1 MPHRAADVGTTV
13 DVLPGIQAE
22 FDAAKV
28 ARLTRHINTIV
39 MTIQE
44 ALYPS
49 DSIGTQDLT
58 QDLVSGQLSV
68 PLTPHLLKAFD
79 SVSDASVI
87 TDMEILTAA
96 ARRDQ
101 LRALMGD
108 MNRDRDG
115 DGGQDGYGYAY
126 GGDASRGLT
135 PSPTHCWSDVTVTL
149 PLISVQ
155 LLVTETHSVTFIIS
169 GVETHVLV
177 RQNDVQVY
185 FALKTLRL
193 IDSLRGS
200 ENEGIIFTPPLTA
213 TQKAMQSKH
222 KQKRKSLINSR
233 LQTSTTSSSTA
244 SSSMMTS
251 EYSENTMTSSFLPI
265 PYQGVN
271 SVSNT
276 AHQFGQENHSESLIR
291 LTYLGTYNRQSP
303 LYTAHG
309 TEITVEFTS
318 LAVEI
323 DEETISRLKP
333 FLAMLAG
340 EMKNGTSTV
349 PVPVSVSSSVPT
361 LAPSPT
367 VIAATGPTGILVT
380 VSVGSVA
387 LSLMRCEAATV
398 ERTKEPYRR
407 INSPRSFSPIR
418 SSSREDP
425 GPSTLEHAFTVELTD
440 LFAVVDMRTSLAADL
455 QLRSFTVRDCRPESV
470 TYVYRDMFCRSTLGS
485 EHNSVGHS
493 SIDRSTRTPRTQG
506 HSQGTRTQQEDDSD
520 ILSVVYREE
529 SKLAGTVEVE
539 LRNIASF
546 ISADSVIELVNVA
559 MLNVT
564 AIMAVV
570 TVLTGD
576 DVDFENTVS
585 VDEEGGRITP
595 PRADSGTPDRST
607 DSPFG
612 WMTGMG
618 SGSNNNSF
626 RLINNDF
633 NRLNTPNS
641 ERKKSISSPL
651 TRQNSI
657 REVGNRLVGGR
668 AGSTAPIMTSNPG
681 NKGGRARDNVDKT
694 PLPPSFLLNAI
705 VSVVSPRLLLL
716 EDPESAD
723 SRAIVIRSGVSV
735 HYCHDSKS
743 ARNTTVTT
751 TVMETLHVSVQTLE
765 VFALTG
771 LVRGRPQQIGMLFAE
786 TCRELNRILRYHF
799 KYNDIKDFF
808 LKILIQFIPLN
819 VHSSISFSLLVT
831 RTI

>member
-1 MPHRAADVGTTV
+1 MPHPAADVGTTV

-44 ALYPS
+44 ALYPA
-49 DSIGTQDLT
+49 DSIGIQDLT
-58 QDLVSGQLSV
+58 QDLRVGPLSV
-68 PLTPHLLKAFD
+68 PLAPHLLKAFD
-79 SVSDASVI
+79 SVSDASAL
-87 TDMEILTAA
+87 TDMEILTAT

-115 DGGQDGYGYAY
+115 DGGQDGYGYGY
-126 GGDASRGLT
+126 GGDVTRGLT

-149 PLISVQ
+149 PLISIQ
-155 LLVTETHSVTFIIS
+155 LLVTETHSVTFLIS

-213 TQKAMQSKH
+213 SQKAMQNKH

-244 SSSMMTS
+244 LSSTMTS

-265 PYQGVN
+265 PSQGVN
-271 SVSNT
+271 TVPNT
-276 AHQFGQENHSESLIR
+276 AAHQFGQENHSESLIS

-303 LYTAHG
+303 LYTANG

-340 EMKNGTSTV
+340 EMKNGTTTV
-349 PVPVSVSSSVPT
+349 PVPVSVSSSVPA
-361 LAPSPT
+361 LAPSPP

-387 LSLMRCEAATV
+387 LSLMRCEAAASTV
-398 ERTKEPYRR
+398 KHTQEPSRR

-425 GPSTLEHAFTVELTD
+425 GPSILEHAFTVELTD

-455 QLRSFTVRDCRPESV
+455 QLRSFTVRDCRPESA

-506 HSQGTRTQQEDDSD
+506 QGHSQGTRTQLEDDSD

-585 VDEEGGRITP
+585 VDEEGGRVTP

-607 DSPFG
+607 DCPFG
-612 WMTGMG
+612 WMTGMASG

-633 NRLNTPNS
+633 NRLNSPNS
-641 ERKKSISSPL
+641 ERKKSVSSPL
-651 TRQNSI
+651 TRQSSI

-668 AGSTAPIMTSNPG
+668 AGSIAPVMSSNPG
-681 NKGGRARDNVDKT
+681 SKGGRARDNADKT

-705 VSVVSPRLLLL
+705 VSVVSPRLLFL

-743 ARNTTVTT
+743 SRKTTVTT

-771 LVRGRPQQIGMLFAE
+771 LIRGRPQQIG
-786 TCRELNRILRYHF
+786 
-799 KYNDIKDFF
+799 K
-808 LKILIQFIPLN
+808 
-819 VHSSISFSLLVT
+819 
-831 RTI
+831 